1 MGSWLEQR
9 QPQELKAML
18 DQENFAIHQI
28 EEATGLKLAHFVL
41 EEQGFRAKRLDRI
54 VEISPNATSADWQLY
69 SYEDVADRWSYSH
82 SMLQEAI
89 RELSAA
95 YAARQKFLEQADM
108 AWRHMRYR
116 DDGLM
121 MHFGLYRAFVRI
133 KLEFLIKCH
142 IELEEP
148 SFFDGYILN
157 FLPSGEVQ
165 LGFAWTE
172 AAMPILEN
180 KLAFLDW
187 KMEQYRKNDP
197 RKERFRQL
205 QAAKM
210 QFLAWEKATFT
221 TLDIPS
227 D

>member
-1 MGSWLEQR
+1 
-9 QPQELKAML
+9 
-18 DQENFAIHQI
+18 
-28 EEATGLKLAHFVL
+28 
-41 EEQGFRAKRLDRI
+41 
-54 VEISPNATSADWQLY
+54 
-69 SYEDVADRWSYSH
+69 
-82 SMLQEAI
+82 
-89 RELSAA
+89 
-95 YAARQKFLEQADM
+95 M

-121 MHFGLYRAFVRI
+121 MHFGFYRAFVRI

-187 KMEQYRKNDP
+187 KMEQYRKNDL